1 MAHTVG
7 KCSFAA
13 VVYVRTMGIIDNGSV
28 GRSAEVSL
36 DRSVCHKIII
46 SRSFGK
52 AITPTTPQPTHD
64 EKQQLN
70 NHTARTL
77 EESGWAVRQPW
88 PHCASG
94 PLASEAGH
102 ETATTTTLRQ
112 AAARR
117 LKLGTIVD
125 ARQLHKWTSLKL
137 DAKAAGGW
145 CGGRR
150 GGLVVVATAA
160 VVGDRIGCMVG
171 GQWMGRRLW
180 GRASYMGEE
189 EAAAGW
195 WESGDGGCVV
205 GGGGGVLAKWVS
217 G

>member
-1 MAHTVG
+1 MEWLRRLASAHSRQWFM
-7 KCSFAA
+7 C
-13 VVYVRTMGIIDNGSV
+13 VRWEPLAMGRSV
-28 GRSAEVSL
+28 GRPRCRSIGRCAIRARSL
-36 DRSVCHKIII
+36 
-46 SRSFGK
+46 GK

-64 EKQQLN
+64 EKQELN

-77 EESGWAVRQPW
+77 EESGWAGRQPW

-160 VVGDRIGCMVG
+160 VVGDRIGWMVG
-171 GQWMGRRLW
+171 GQWR
-180 GRASYMGEE
+180 
-189 EAAAGW
+189 
-195 WESGDGGCVV
+195 
-205 GGGGGVLAKWVS
+205 GGG
-217 G
+217 

>member
-1 MAHTVG
+1 MEWLRRLASAHSRQWFM
-7 KCSFAA
+7 C
-13 VVYVRTMGIIDNGSV
+13 VRWESLTMGRSV
-28 GRSAEVSL
+28 GRPRYRSIGRYAMRSCFQDHSAKPL
-36 DRSVCHKIII
+36 
-46 SRSFGK
+46 
-52 AITPTTPQPTHD
+52 PQPHRNPHTTK
-64 EKQQLN
+64 KQQLN

-160 VVGDRIGCMVG
+160 VVGDRIGWMVG
-171 GQWMGRRLW
+171 GQWR
-180 GRASYMGEE
+180 
-189 EAAAGW
+189 
-195 WESGDGGCVV
+195 GG
-205 GGGGGVLAKWVS
+205 S
-217 G
+217 